1 MKQVGKLFLQGLMA
15 ILPIALTIY
24 ILFWLAK
31 SAESVLGDFIRFA
44 ISEKLYVPGMGVVA
58 GFLIILGIGVLLRIW
73 LFRTLFDWGERT
85 LEKLP
90 LIKTLYSSIRDLMG
104 FFDTSKKKAFSKVVI
119 VTFGDEEVRLIGL
132 VTRENFDELPQG
144 MGDKETVAVYLP
156 MSYQMGGFT
165 VMVPRSR
172 TTPIDISVQQA
183 MRFTL
188 TAGMSIKKSDS

>member
-1 MKQVGKLFLQGLMA
+1 MKHVGKLFLQGLMA

-31 SAESVLGDFIRFA
+31 SAESVLGDSIKFS
-44 ISEKLYVPGMGVVA
+44 ISEKLYVPGMGVIA
-58 GFLIILGIGVLLRIW
+58 GFLIILGIGVLLKMW
-73 LFRTLFDWGERT
+73 LFRRLFDWGERT

-104 FFDTSKKKAFSKVVI
+104 FFDASKEKEFSKVVT
-119 VTFGDEEVRLIGL
+119 VTFGDEELRLIGL

-144 MGDKETVAVYLP
+144 MGDEETVAVYLP
-156 MSYQMGGFT
+156 LSYQMGGLT

-172 TTPIDISVQQA
+172 ITPIDMSVQQA
-183 MRFTL
+183 MRFAL
-188 TAGMSIKKSDS
+188 TAGMSIKKNNS